1 MARLWDAGVVP
12 DFRNPDA
19 LRIGLSPLS
28 TTFDEVRVGV
38 AAIREALQQ
47 G

>member
-1 MARLWDAGVVP
+1 MP
-12 DFRNPDA
+12 DFRDPDA

-28 TTFDEVRVGV
+28 TTFAEVRVGV
-38 AAIREALQQ
+38 AAIREALQP